1 MDLTNEDVADVLAL
15 LDSLPYDELDLQ
27 TARFRLVLRR
37 TPDGWTQAV
46 QTRSAPNML
55 DASAPGAVPGPGAS
69 GSPGPDASGAPAT
82 APMTHR
88 GGYNRSD
95 GPSGRSGS
103 NADGADET
111 EAATGA
117 LGPPLDAGAP
127 GPPGPLDP
135 GASEAAPSSLG
146 PGASGAAPMEHRR
159 RYSDTDVP
167 SVSLGEGADLA
178 DREADGASGESGEL
192 DDGLRERLGGESGL
206 VAVRA
211 PLPGT
216 FYRAPRPGAAPFVE
230 VGSRV
235 DPDTVVG
242 IVETM
247 KLMNSVTAGVA
258 GAVAEICLGNAEF
271 AAHGATLLRIRAD

>member
-37 TPDGWTQAV
+37 TPDGWTQSV
-46 QTRSAPNML
+46 QTRSAPNTL
-55 DASAPGAVPGPGAS
+55 DAGAPGVTAAVAEPPAAASGPSDSAGPAGSARSPDSSIATPAPQATFAAAPGLPGAS
-69 GSPGPDASGAPAT
+69 AT
-82 APMTHR
+82 APMAHR
-88 GGYNRSD
+88 GGYNRSN

-103 NADGADET
+103 SADGADEA

-117 LGPPLDAGAP
+117 PVGEAGA
-127 GPPGPLDP
+127 G
-135 GASEAAPSSLG
+135 
-146 PGASGAAPMEHRR
+146 SG
-159 RYSDTDVP
+159 
-167 SVSLGEGADLA
+167 GADP
-178 DREADGASGESGEL
+178 DGE
-192 DDGLRERLGGESGL
+192 L
-206 VAVRA
+206 VAVRT

-216 FYRAPRPGAAPFVE
+216 FYRAPRPGAEPFVE

-235 DPDTVVG
+235 DPGTVVG

-247 KLMNSVTAGVA
+247 KLMNSIIAGVA

>member
-1 MDLTNEDVADVLAL
+1 
-15 LDSLPYDELDLQ
+15 
-27 TARFRLVLRR
+27 LRR
-37 TPDGWTQAV
+37 APDGWTQAV

-55 DASAPGAVPGPGAS
+55 DAGPPGPPGPSLPGSGLPGPGL
-69 GSPGPDASGAPAT
+69 PGPGLPGPPAATAEPTTATAGPAAAAAEPPAAAAEPPAAAAPGLPGAPAT
-82 APMTHR
+82 APMAHW
-88 GGYNRSD
+88 GGYNRPN

-103 NADGADET
+103 DTDGADET

-117 LGPPLDAGAP
+117 PVGEAEAGNGGADAG
-127 GPPGPLDP
+127 
-135 GASEAAPSSLG
+135 
-146 PGASGAAPMEHRR
+146 
-159 RYSDTDVP
+159 
-167 SVSLGEGADLA
+167 GE
-178 DREADGASGESGEL
+178 
-192 DDGLRERLGGESGL
+192 L

-235 DPDTVVG
+235 DPSTVVG